1 MAYGHAATLHCRLCY
16 RGSDEGIARCEH
28 PSVSHKPLFAS
39 KRRSPYA
46 ALDTVTLRSFRSGV
60 HARGIRMS
68 PTFVLDKLASIGIG
82 ADYASISLDFAGRIQ
97 AGSYE
102 ERCERQND
110 PCRAMFP
117 S

>member
-1 MAYGHAATLHCRLCY
+1 
-16 RGSDEGIARCEH
+16 
-28 PSVSHKPLFAS
+28 
-39 KRRSPYA
+39 
-46 ALDTVTLRSFRSGV
+46 
-60 HARGIRMS
+60 MS